1 MKKTLLASLALL
13 IALSG
18 PAQSLEDTLQLKAFM
33 DGIFLTHLR
42 DKHIAGATVSIIKD
56 GKIVLAEGYGFSD
69 VRARHPVDPD
79 FTLFRIGSI
88 SKLFTWIGVMELVA
102 QDKLKLD
109 DDINHYLKD
118 FAIPETYPEPITL
131 KHLMTHTAGFEDH
144 VIGLFRRDSGSLK
157 PLGEILA
164 HELPARVRPP
174 GLTASYSNHGAGIA
188 AYIIEQ
194 ATGKDFNDYVEN
206 NILIPL
212 QMNVTTFRQPLP
224 GFLKAKMSKGYSYA
238 HNELTE
244 KAFEFVPLY
253 PIGGASSSASDMAK
267 FMLAILNEGR
277 YNGTSILD
285 SATLRFMESPAH
297 RHHPSVNPMRYGF
310 IDMSRN
316 GVTVIGH
323 GGDTYWF
330 HSLMAL
336 FPESRTGLFLSFN
349 TDTGGTITEEVLDE
363 FMNRYF
369 PERNPL
375 ASAIT
380 ADAKFLNRFAG
391 SYRVNRYD
399 YHDITTLGSLFGDTK
414 IDVVNSSKLK
424 VTGWE
429 TVKQYVPVDRLTF
442 REEHSSETIAFREN
456 PEGKITQLFIGN
468 FPAFALDK
476 VNLVGRAE
484 VHASIF
490 LVVVL
495 TTLLMLFYWPLT
507 SRARKGYELTGA
519 LMPLP
524 AGAKFV
530 GWLNYFLLAVF
541 YAGVMI
547 SVGDPFS
554 IVYGV
559 PTALKVVLILPFV
572 IIMLTLIMY
581 LQLYRIWNQRR
592 YSAWSRLFYVL
603 ITLVS
608 TAALW
613 QLYYWNYIGFNY

>member
-1 MKKTLLASLALL
+1 M
-13 IALSG
+13 
-18 PAQSLEDTLQLKAFM
+18 
-33 DGIFLTHLR
+33 
-42 DKHIAGATVSIIKD
+42 
-56 GKIVLAEGYGFSD
+56 
-69 VRARHPVDPD
+69 
-79 FTLFRIGSI
+79 
-88 SKLFTWIGVMELVA
+88 FTWISVMELVA
-102 QDKLKLD
+102 QGKLKLD
-109 DDINHYLKD
+109 EDINHYLKD
-118 FAIPETYPEPITL
+118 FKIPETYPEPVTL

-144 VIGLFRRDSGSLK
+144 VIGLFGLDSSSLR

-174 GLTASYSNHGAGIA
+174 GVTASYSNHGAGIA
-188 AYIIEQ
+188 AYIVEQ
-194 ATGKDFNDYVEN
+194 ATGKNFNDSVEN

-224 GFLKAKMSKGYSYA
+224 GFLKTKMSRGYAYV
-238 HNELTE
+238 HNELIA
-244 KAFEFVPLY
+244 KPFEYDRLY
-253 PIGGASSSASDMAK
+253 PVGGASSSASDMAK
-267 FMLAILNEGR
+267 FMSMILNDGR
-277 YNGTSILD
+277 YNGSPILD
-285 SATLRFMESPAH
+285 SATLHFMESPGH

-316 GVTVIGH
+316 GTTVIGH
-323 GGDTYWF
+323 GGDTFWF

-336 FPESRTGLFLSFN
+336 FPESHTGLFLSFN
-349 TDTGGTITEEVLDE
+349 TDSGGSITEEVLDE

-375 ASAIT
+375 AGAIKV
-380 ADAKFLNRFAG
+380 DAKFIQRFAG
-391 SYRVNRYD
+391 AYRGNRYD
-399 YHDITTLGSLFGDTK
+399 YHNITSLASLFGDVR
-414 IDVVNSSKLK
+414 IDAVNTTKLK
-424 VTGWE
+424 VTAWG
-429 TVKQYVPVDRLTF
+429 TVKYYVPVDRLTF
-442 REEHSSETIAFREN
+442 REEHTSQTIAFKEN
-456 PEGKITQLFIGN
+456 LEGEITQLFVGN
-468 FPAFALDK
+468 FPVFALDK
-476 VNLVGRAE
+476 VTIAKRAD

-490 LVVVL
+490 LVAVL
-495 TTLLMLFYWPLT
+495 TALLMLFYWPLM

-519 LMPLP
+519 VMPLP

-530 GWLNYFLLAVF
+530 GWLNYFILAVF

-554 IVYGV
+554 ILYGV

-572 IIMLTLIMY
+572 IILMTLIMY

-613 QLYYWNYIGFNY
+613 QLYYWNFIGFNY